1 MKKSVIWVIVILI
14 VVLFGIL
21 FFSDKILQNIFRE
34 PYQNY
39 NVETMNRKVEADIN
53 KLFVVGQRTIFY
65 LPNRV
70 AEIKQ
75 GEAYGV
81 AYGIR
86 NVLDTQKF
94 SWQFKVADEDLNNK
108 CGVDNVKANSWI
120 ITGRE
125 RKVTL
130 KNNEI
135 HADIVRIKVPE
146 KSVSDVSTCIIKYE
160 LIVKK
165 ENGEIY
171 DTPFFNVDIVV

>member
-108 CGVDNVKANSWI
+108 CGVNNVKANSWI

-125 RKVTL
+125 GKVTL

-146 KSVSDVSTCIIKYE
+146 GSVSDISTCVIRYE
-160 LIVKK
+160 LVVIQEEDGGIYEV
-165 ENGEIY
+165 EIF
-171 DTPFFNVDIVV
+171 DVDII

>member
-1 MKKSVIWVIVILI
+1 MRTRNIWILI
-14 VVLFGIL
+14 VIVVLILLGIL
-21 FFSDKILQNIFRE
+21 FFSDKILQNIFNE

-39 NVETMNRKVEADIN
+39 NLDNMNDKVETDIN
-53 KLFVVGQRTIFY
+53 KLFVEDQRAVIY

-94 SWQFKVADEDLNNK
+94 SWQFKVVDEDLNNK

-125 RKVTL
+125 GEVTL
-130 KNNEI
+130 KNNEV
-135 HADIVRIKVPE
+135 HANIVRIKVPE
-146 KSVSDVSTCIIKYE
+146 GSISDVSTCIIKYE

-171 DTPFFNVDIVV
+171 DTQYFQVDIR